1 MSPRHK
7 EKTKLKQD
15 FSRGGERLKR
25 GTERNREPH
34 LLGEGWQLVEMA

>member
-15 FSRGGERLKR
+15 WRGE
-25 GTERNREPH
+25 TEERNREPH
-34 LLGEGWQLVEMA
+34 VSGEGWQLVEMA